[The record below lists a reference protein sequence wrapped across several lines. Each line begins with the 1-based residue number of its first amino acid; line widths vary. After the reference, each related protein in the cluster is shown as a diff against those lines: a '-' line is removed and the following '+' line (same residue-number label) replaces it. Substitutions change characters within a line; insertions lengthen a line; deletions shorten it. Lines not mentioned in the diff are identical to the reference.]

1 MAKKFN
7 PYRKT
12 ANQGV
17 AFVQRIVDEMGCVW
31 RPTPNDDVGLDG
43 EIELG
48 KEGTAT
54 GRLIKVQVKSGK
66 SYITN
71 SRSNNFDFIATSDD
85 LEYWRNANF
94 PVILVVYDPEREE
107 GYWKSIK

>member
-7 PYRKT
+7 PHRRT

-17 AFVQRIVDEMGCVW
+17 AFVQGIVDEMDCVW
-31 RPTPNDDVGLDG
+31 RATPNDDVGLDG

-54 GRLIKVQVKSGK
+54 ARLIKVQVKSGK
-66 SYITN
+66 SY
-71 SRSNNFDFIATSDD
+71 FHAATATHFEFVNRGG
-85 LEYWRNANF
+85 LEPPTR
-94 PVILVVYDPEREE
+94 
-107 GYWKSIK
+107 